1 MGMVVRWWD
10 QTVVMPPE
18 PMVLQEMV
26 ARAALGRVRSALL
39 VALAAEAAQEVGPC
53 RMLALARES
62 TSRRQHISMWGMVE
76 ILMSCGRGEISL
88 ASSRAVAF

>member
-1 MGMVVRWWD
+1 VGMVVRWWD

-26 ARAALGRVRSALL
+26 ARAVLGQVRSALL
-39 VALAAEAAQEVGPC
+39 VALAAEAAQEVAPC

-62 TSRRQHISMWGMVE
+62 TSRRQHISMLGMVE
-76 ILMSCGRGEISL
+76 ILSGRGEISL
-88 ASSRAVAF
+88 ASSRAAAF